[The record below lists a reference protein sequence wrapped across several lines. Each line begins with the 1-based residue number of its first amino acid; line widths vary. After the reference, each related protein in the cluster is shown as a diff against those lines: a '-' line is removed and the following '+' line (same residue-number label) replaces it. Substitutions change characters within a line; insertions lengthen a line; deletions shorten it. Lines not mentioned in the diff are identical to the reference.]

1 MKNLPPQGLKEPTK
15 SLVLNDKIDPYLVT
29 RVFVNTF
36 STLSLK
42 GHHLS
47 MTSRIKNHQPNVLI
61 LILSSEEE
69 PWHLVQK
76 EGQDKTFL
84 TPDYPGVKFVR
95 YFGNRTPS
103 TFMIQAIILLKRIQ
117 NALPDLFKNTKLLSA
132 MSDVGRNRLGDNA
145 VRLIPKFTSK
155 LYGGESLTVDN
166 CTHIDLLYLPVPEVR
181 PLIGLKTI
189 EAFKFILQEF
199 EFDFVFRTN
208 TSSLVNP
215 KKLISY
221 LEGSPSFGIYAGYKM
236 KTETGEDFAS
246 GAGVLLS
253 RDVLAQVCEAESK
266 WRHGLPDDVALADL
280 IKNVGG
286 GLIKL
291 QSLSRSSALT
301 LDQASQLSAEEL
313 SEAFHIR
320 CKSESPQESVEI
332 MHKLWKRMSQ

>member
-1 MKNLPPQGLKEPTK
+1 
-15 SLVLNDKIDPYLVT
+15 
-29 RVFVNTF
+29 
-36 STLSLK
+36 
-42 GHHLS
+42 
-47 MTSRIKNHQPNVLI
+47 MTSSSKKHQQNVLI

-69 PWHLVQK
+69 PWRLVQN

-84 TPDYPGVKFVR
+84 TRDYPGVKFVR
-95 YFGNRTPS
+95 YFGNRKQS
-103 TFMIQAIILLKRIQ
+103 NFMIQSIILLKRIQ

-132 MSDVGRNRLGDNA
+132 MSAVGRSRLGDNA
-145 VRLIPKFTSK
+145 VRLIPKYTSK
-155 LYGGESLTVDN
+155 LYGGESLTLDTSTN
-166 CTHIDLLYLPVPEVR
+166 LDLLYLPVPEVR

-189 EAFKFILQEF
+189 EAFKYILQEF

-208 TSSLVNP
+208 TSSLVSP

-221 LEGSPSFGIYAGYKM
+221 LEGRQRFGIYAGYKM

-253 RDVLAQVCEAESK
+253 RDVLAQVCEAEGK
-266 WRHGLPDDVALADL
+266 WRHGLPDDVALAEL
-280 IKNVGG
+280 IENVSG

-291 QSLSRSSALT
+291 QDLPRSSALS

-332 MHKLWKRMSQ
+332 MHTLWMRMTK